1 MTYTNYLFS
10 FSPILST
17 PGLTFNLG
25 ISKVSI
31 LPKMTKAVIIVSV
44 SLFLFLFIIEVIFM
58 YGKKFKE
65 IRIKQNISLEQ
76 AAKDVVS
83 ISTLSRW
90 ENDKLDINF
99 SQLNHLL
106 ANIHL
111 TLREFARYCE
121 INPSDTFSIK
131 AAKAYNSDDINQLH
145 ALAQQQLDK
154 YYSSRDRYDL
164 FLTAIANN
172 YYFDLTQKN
181 IFSQEDINRLNYLF
195 SHVEYWSEFYIT
207 VFANNV
213 FLIKPEVQYQICNKI
228 LSQLYLQDFSSWD
241 IFIDSIGS
249 ILNSLTSLIISN
261 PSLAQKLLEKI
272 NKLPIPI
279 QCSYMKI
286 RRNFLDKLLHYRLN
300 KDNENEILNIIS
312 SLKTLGLPQIAH
324 NFSTL
329 FTRIKDL

>member
-1 MTYTNYLFS
+1 
-10 FSPILST
+10 
-17 PGLTFNLG
+17 
-25 ISKVSI
+25 
-31 LPKMTKAVIIVSV
+31 
-44 SLFLFLFIIEVIFM
+44 M

-154 YYSSRDRYDL
+154 YY
-164 FLTAIANN
+164 
-172 YYFDLTQKN
+172 
-181 IFSQEDINRLNYLF
+181 
-195 SHVEYWSEFYIT
+195 
-207 VFANNV
+207 
-213 FLIKPEVQYQICNKI
+213 
-228 LSQLYLQDFSSWD
+228 
-241 IFIDSIGS
+241 
-249 ILNSLTSLIISN
+249 
-261 PSLAQKLLEKI
+261 
-272 NKLPIPI
+272 
-279 QCSYMKI
+279 
-286 RRNFLDKLLHYRLN
+286 
-300 KDNENEILNIIS
+300 
-312 SLKTLGLPQIAH
+312 
-324 NFSTL
+324 
-329 FTRIKDL
+329 TRGAS

>member
-1 MTYTNYLFS
+1 
-10 FSPILST
+10 
-17 PGLTFNLG
+17 
-25 ISKVSI
+25 
-31 LPKMTKAVIIVSV
+31 
-44 SLFLFLFIIEVIFM
+44 M

-207 VFANNV
+207 VFANTV

-261 PSLAQKLLEKI
+261 PSLA
-272 NKLPIPI
+272 
-279 QCSYMKI
+279 
-286 RRNFLDKLLHYRLN
+286 
-300 KDNENEILNIIS
+300 
-312 SLKTLGLPQIAH
+312 
-324 NFSTL
+324 
-329 FTRIKDL
+329 

>member
-1 MTYTNYLFS
+1 
-10 FSPILST
+10 
-17 PGLTFNLG
+17 
-25 ISKVSI
+25 
-31 LPKMTKAVIIVSV
+31 
-44 SLFLFLFIIEVIFM
+44 M

-145 ALAQQQLDK
+145 ALAQQLDK

-172 YYFDLTQKN
+172 YYFDLTQKK
-181 IFSQEDINRLNYLF
+181 Y
-195 SHVEYWSEFYIT
+195 
-207 VFANNV
+207 
-213 FLIKPEVQYQICNKI
+213 FLARRYKSIKLSI
-228 LSQLYLQDFSSWD
+228 LSCWILVRILHNSFCKYRFSD
-241 IFIDSIGS
+241 
-249 ILNSLTSLIISN
+249 
-261 PSLAQKLLEKI
+261 
-272 NKLPIPI
+272 
-279 QCSYMKI
+279 
-286 RRNFLDKLLHYRLN
+286 
-300 KDNENEILNIIS
+300 
-312 SLKTLGLPQIAH
+312 
-324 NFSTL
+324 
-329 FTRIKDL
+329 